1 METENEK
8 IFKNLPFSLFTIFA
22 IIFLC
27 VGSNKNYAAEPVYA
41 SNVSSQDAMNR
52 IQLGNWHIANKF
64 VCIPEDGSKNTFL
77 TWTENEKTETSQNY
91 SVITNIFAVFLNN
104 KEIPNKM
111 VFTLAFVDD
120 RLLNDTKLNTQ
131 NIVVSIDKGKLYT
144 IKKFKKRIN
153 GPTITFE
160 WDTKVSNIISQAKKG
175 KQLHVGIVVSG
186 IFLHCTYDL
195 KDFSGALNAATSS
208 R

>member
-1 METENEK
+1 METDNEK
-8 IFKNLPFSLFTIFA
+8 IFKNLPFSFFTIFA
-22 IIFLC
+22 INFLC
-27 VGSNKNYAAEPVYA
+27 VGSNKTYAAEPVYA
-41 SNVSSQDAMNR
+41 SNVSSQDAMNI

-77 TWTENEKTETSQNY
+77 TWTENGKTETSQNY
-91 SVITNIFAVFLNN
+91 SVRTNIYVVFINN
-104 KEIPNKM
+104 KRIPNKM
-111 VFTLAFVDD
+111 EFTLAFVDE

-131 NIVVSIDKGKLYT
+131 NIVVRIDKGNLYT
-144 IKKFKKRIN
+144 IKKFKKRVN

-160 WDTKVSNIISQAKKG
+160 WDTKIANIISQAQKG
-175 KQLHVGIVVSG
+175 KKLHVGIVVSG

-195 KDFSGALNAATSS
+195 KDFSGVLNAATSS

>member
-27 VGSNKNYAAEPVYA
+27 VGSNKTYAAEPVYA

-77 TWTENEKTETSQNY
+77 TWTENGKTETSQNY

-175 KQLHVGIVVSG
+175 KKLHVGIVVSG